1 MWLEGPGQEVDG
13 ASEWLN
19 SIFHAPGGVEAEA
32 DEIIELSRSGFE
44 FESGAKSLDRA
55 VVVAMVAKPGTE
67 IDIRL
72 YVWIGVKLGLQWL
85 WTGAG
90 CSRGK
95 AGAETH
101 CQQQPGLEEHPTCGH
116 VVGWHL

>member
-1 MWLEGPGQEVDG
+1 MWLEDLGQEVDG
-13 ASEWLN
+13 TSEGINRL
-19 SIFHAPGGVEAEA
+19 IHAAGRIEAET
-32 DEIIELSRSGFE
+32 DKIIKLSRAGFE

-101 CQQQPGLEEHPTCGH
+101 CQQQPGLEEHPTCRH